1 MKHNVILVVLDGLNY
16 EVARHAMGHLQAYV
30 GAGRAAL
37 YKLEC
42 ELPALSRPL
51 YECILTGV
59 TPIDS
64 GIVHNNVSR
73 LSNQRSIYHY
83 ATAAG
88 LKTAAAA
95 YHWVSELYNRS
106 PFVAARDR
114 HTDDPNLPIQ
124 HGHFYW
130 NDHYPDSHLF
140 ADAENLRL
148 RHAPNFLLVHPM
160 NIDDAGHKHGL
171 DTSQYRNRAPSAER
185 TLPRFIPASTYTA
198 IDIISTP
205 RKRIIRSREAAMII
219 IPAVA
224 KSTSTWLG
232 GWWPRAFPRPS
243 PTATR
248 SSRSWFTRRT
258 SPRARDTALQATH
271 TTTVPME

>member
-73 LSNQRSIYHY
+73 LSSQRSIYHY
-83 ATAAG
+83 ATDAG

-95 YHWVSELYNRS
+95 YHWVS
-106 PFVAARDR
+106 
-114 HTDDPNLPIQ
+114 
-124 HGHFYW
+124 
-130 NDHYPDSHLF
+130 
-140 ADAENLRL
+140 
-148 RHAPNFLLVHPM
+148 
-160 NIDDAGHKHGL
+160 
-171 DTSQYRNRAPSAER
+171 
-185 TLPRFIPASTYTA
+185 
-198 IDIISTP
+198 
-205 RKRIIRSREAAMII
+205 
-219 IPAVA
+219 
-224 KSTSTWLG
+224 
-232 GWWPRAFPRPS
+232 
-243 PTATR
+243 
-248 SSRSWFTRRT
+248 
-258 SPRARDTALQATH
+258 
-271 TTTVPME
+271 

>member
-59 TPIDS
+59 KPIDS

-83 ATAAG
+83 ATDAG

-106 PFVAARDR
+106 PFVASRDR
-114 HTDDPNLPIQ
+114 HTDN
-124 HGHFYW
+124 
-130 NDHYPDSHLF
+130 PDCRS
-140 ADAENLRL
+140 
-148 RHAPNFLLVHPM
+148 
-160 NIDDAGHKHGL
+160 
-171 DTSQYRNRAPSAER
+171 
-185 TLPRFIPASTYTA
+185 STG
-198 IDIISTP
+198 ISTGAITT
-205 RKRIIRSREAAMII
+205 RTR
-219 IPAVA
+219 
-224 KSTSTWLG
+224 TC
-232 GWWPRAFPRPS
+232 S
-243 PTATR
+243 PTRKTCAC
-248 SSRSWFTRRT
+248 FTRRI
-258 SPRARDTALQATH
+258 SC
-271 TTTVPME
+271 